1 MHIKELGNK
10 ILSRKVLM
18 LVIVSIIICAF
29 MLVVGEN
36 AFAKCE
42 AALKRLQAAEDIPAI
57 CILIWQQYMRELGLL
72 MGKKAQ

>member
-18 LVIVSIIICAF
+18 LAIVSIIICAF
-29 MLVVGEN
+29 MLAVGEN

-42 AALKRLQAAEDIPAI
+42 AALKRLQAAEA
-57 CILIWQQYMRELGLL
+57 ELDAANAAYNAATTVGTTAGL
-72 MGKKAQ
+72 